1 MFRPRNRT
9 IVVFT
14 ALLLVATVP
23 LGFVVPAV
31 ASTPV
36 ADEPVADTPV
46 HHAPPAQ
53 RHSNAATLDDPFGV
67 GSHGHSFPNGPTS
80 AMEYAD
86 IDEAPGSITVGSY
99 SRYDG
104 SNPLNNATRATI
116 YATVAEEPGLSLS
129 ALSEETDIPRSTV
142 RYHVRILQEEK
153 LVETTTVRG
162 KRRVNPAG
170 DDNPA
175 LAASLSDEA
184 TASLLETVA
193 RDGPAS
199 VSDLADALDRTPG
212 TVSYHLERL
221 ADDGL
226 VERERAGNAVV
237 TTLPDSVAA
246 AVGTTM
252 DAIDAD

>member
-1 MFRPRNRT
+1 MSRPPHR
-9 IVVFT
+9 IVVVFA
-14 ALLLVATVP
+14 ALFLVMTVP

-31 ASTPV
+31 ASTPGHS
-36 ADEPVADTPV
+36 AT
-46 HHAPPAQ
+46 PAQ
-53 RHSNAATLDDPFGV
+53 LETNAPTIDSPFFDGTHGGPHSKLAVST
-67 GSHGHSFPNGPTS
+67 
-80 AMEYAD
+80 MEYAD

-104 SNPLNNATRATI
+104 SNPLDNATRATI

-129 ALSEETDIPRSTV
+129 ALSERTDIPRSTV
-142 RYHVRILQEEK
+142 RYHVRILREEN
-153 LVETTTVRG
+153 LVETATVRG
-162 KRRVNPAG
+162 KRRVHPAG
-170 DDNPA
+170 DDNPE
-175 LAASLSDEA
+175 LAASLSDDA
-184 TASLLETVA
+184 TAALLETVA

-246 AVGTTM
+246 AMGTNA